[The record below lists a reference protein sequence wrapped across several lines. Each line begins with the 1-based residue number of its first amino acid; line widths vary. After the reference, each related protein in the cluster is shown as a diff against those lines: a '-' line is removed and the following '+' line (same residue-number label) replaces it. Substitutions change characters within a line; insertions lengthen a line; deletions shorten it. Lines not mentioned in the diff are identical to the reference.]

1 MNRHTHLGH
10 NGHAVDGAPPR
21 RPLCALPQPL
31 AAVRVLPLQTL
42 RGTAG
47 AGMKGLDDGHEALS
61 GQGGG
66 G

>member
-31 AAVRVLPLQTL
+31 AAMRVLPLQVST
-42 RGTAG
+42 
-47 AGMKGLDDGHEALS
+47 GMKGRDDGQEALS